1 MRDVN
6 YSLRKAY
13 YTALT
18 GITYEASGVPVY
30 YLQAPDDITASSYIV
45 FGGVTNSDLS
55 TKNSADTASLMRVTI
70 HTFKDKYN
78 DGKAADFIAGD
89 VLQRIYPNAQAAL
102 ILDDSL
108 QMFSTEL
115 VSDLTQD
122 YNVQNA
128 SVYIDRI
135 LIFRHKIY
143 QR

>member
-13 YTALT
+13 YAALT

-70 HTFKDKYN
+70 Q
-78 DGKAADFIAGD
+78 
-89 VLQRIYPNAQAAL
+89 L
-102 ILDDSL
+102 
-108 QMFSTEL
+108 
-115 VSDLTQD
+115 
-122 YNVQNA
+122 
-128 SVYIDRI
+128 
-135 LIFRHKIY
+135 
-143 QR
+143 